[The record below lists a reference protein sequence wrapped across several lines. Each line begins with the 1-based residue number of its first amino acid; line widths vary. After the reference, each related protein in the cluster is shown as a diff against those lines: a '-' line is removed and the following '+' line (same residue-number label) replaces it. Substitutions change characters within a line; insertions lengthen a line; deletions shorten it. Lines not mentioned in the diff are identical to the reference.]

1 MTTNHRRKTKNE
13 VVVPR
18 TSRKVVHACR
28 YDQWHA
34 HFKKWTFESVT
45 IAPLSDGDVTFLLR
59 DEVRV
64 MEKNKGAMPERTKR
78 DAFDR
83 LAAETAFDEDDEL
96 MDSEARPNDDDDDD
110 DDDDEGRRR
119 KFSSSPSESLLTAI
133 TESIQQLGGSVH
145 PKLTWSAPT
154 DAIWLTQFSTKCLN
168 CDEVMLLLQSS
179 DRVAHDLDGS
189 AYACCREDEEE
200 DEEIEKHSHS
210 LTLRKHSMSLD
221 LSREFRVFVV
231 NGTITGISQRDVS
244 SFYPFLASEK
254 SKIGWTIER
263 FWKEEVWP
271 SVWHKK
277 ICSDGSLAS
286 MEKNKGKPSLNN
298 GYCMDLVL
306 SSDNEK
312 VRFIVDFNPFGGAT
326 LPLLFSY
333 DELSN
338 DDGNEIEYEVRVI
351 ETQGKVLPSK
361 GFGVPFDLVD
371 TSENSAIAEFIKKQQ
386 QQQQQ
391 K

>member
-1 MTTNHRRKTKNE
+1 
-13 VVVPR
+13 
-18 TSRKVVHACR
+18 
-28 YDQWHA
+28 
-34 HFKKWTFESVT
+34 
-45 IAPLSDGDVTFLLR
+45 
-59 DEVRV
+59 
-64 MEKNKGAMPERTKR
+64 
-78 DAFDR
+78 
-83 LAAETAFDEDDEL
+83 
-96 MDSEARPNDDDDDD
+96 
-110 DDDDEGRRR
+110 
-119 KFSSSPSESLLTAI
+119 
-133 TESIQQLGGSVH
+133 
-145 PKLTWSAPT
+145 
-154 DAIWLTQFSTKCLN
+154 
-168 CDEVMLLLQSS
+168 MLLLQSS

-338 DDGNEIEYEVRVI
+338 DDGNEIEFEVRVI

-391 K
+391 QQQKWIISHLEK